1 MKIVTEEI
9 KPSKL
14 MFLTEHGQAFV
25 EIWQKSFNRRGSSDR
40 CSEIKNK
47 IKTDPFIPKGIKVS
61 LLALDTK
68 RDLELQQNFKTLS
81 FCSAPYSKN
90 V

>member
-1 MKIVTEEI
+1 
-9 KPSKL
+9 
-14 MFLTEHGQAFV
+14 MFLTEHGQALV

-61 LLALDTK
+61 L
-68 RDLELQQNFKTLS
+68 FS
-81 FCSAPYSKN
+81 FRHKKGP
-90 V
+90 

>member
-14 MFLTEHGQAFV
+14 MFLIEHGQAFV
-25 EIWQKSFNRRGSSDR
+25 EIWQKSFNRKGSSDR

-61 LLALDTK
+61 L
-68 RDLELQQNFKTLS
+68 FS
-81 FCSAPYSKN
+81 FRHKKGP
-90 V
+90 